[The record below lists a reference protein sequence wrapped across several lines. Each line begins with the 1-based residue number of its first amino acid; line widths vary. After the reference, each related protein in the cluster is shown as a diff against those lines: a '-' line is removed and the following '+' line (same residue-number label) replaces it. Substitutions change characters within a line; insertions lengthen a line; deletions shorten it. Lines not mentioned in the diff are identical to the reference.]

1 MMALGDVL
9 AARAANA
16 RARQTAE
23 IGALG
28 TVTLEALPLRELE
41 QCMRGADSDRAV
53 FYAACRELQSAGA
66 ALLQAGKVYR
76 PDEAAALVSDAEA
89 AKAAEV
95 VRALSGWTGGASPAP
110 GTENASSAFG
120 VTVDI
125 GEADAGA
132 SGQVSRETEEIRR
145 PVVQLE
151 TVRRDGVQDE
161 VRRGTVQDRTAFE
174 EIRRSSVQ
182 LKNGSGQ
189 VSREFLDGDA
199 AQREAER
206 EPQEM
211 SAHSPEEPQNVVVA
225 GKSDSNLAQFEAE
238 NANFSSAGTEKFSPD
253 LHESKSENGENLHE
267 ATSESGGKTGR
278 TVHEITSESTRKLHE
293 MKSEMG
299 RKAGDSM
306 HEIESDFGGNRVK
319 SMHEIESESGDGVH
333 EIESESARGMH
344 ETTSE
349 LAERVARELLEGLRR
364 AAWVR

>member
-1 MMALGDVL
+1 MALGDVL

-16 RARQTAE
+16 RARRTAE

-41 QCMRGADSDRAV
+41 QCLRGADSDRAV

-110 GTENASSAFG
+110 GTENAAPAVG
-120 VTVDI
+120 AAMDV

-174 EIRRSSVQ
+174 EIRHDSVQ
-182 LKNGSGQ
+182 LENGRGQ

-199 AQREAER
+199 AQRDAER

-211 SAHSPEEPQNVVVA
+211 SAHAPEEPQNVVVA

-238 NANFSSAGTEKFSPD
+238 NAKFSYAETENSPMD

-267 ATSESGGKTGR
+267 VTSESDGKTGR
-278 TVHEITSESTRKLHE
+278 AVHEIESESMLSVHE

-299 RKAGDSM
+299 RSAGRNL
-306 HEIESDFGGNRVK
+306 HEIESDLDGKRAERV
-319 SMHEIESESGDGVH
+319 HEIRSESGDDVH
-333 EIESESARGMH
+333 ETESESAPDVH

-349 LAERVARELLEGLRR
+349 LAEKVARELLEGLRR

>member
-1 MMALGDVL
+1 MALGDVL

-110 GTENASSAFG
+110 GTENASSAVG
-120 VTVDI
+120 VTMDI
-125 GEADAGA
+125 GEADAGT

-161 VRRGTVQDRTAFE
+161 IRRGTVQDRTAFE
-174 EIRRSSVQ
+174 EIRHDSVQ
-182 LKNGSGQ
+182 LKNGDGQ
-189 VSREFLDGDA
+189 VSREFLDADA
-199 AQREAER
+199 AQRDVER

-211 SAHSPEEPQNVVVA
+211 SAHSPEEPQNVVVVS
-225 GKSDSNLAQFEAE
+225 KSDSNLAQFEAE
-238 NANFSSAGTEKFSPD
+238 NAKFSSTGTEKFPPD

-267 ATSESGGKTGR
+267 VTSESGGKSGHA
-278 TVHEITSESTRKLHE
+278 VHETTSESARKLHE
-293 MKSEMG
+293 MKSELG
-299 RKAGDSM
+299 QNAGHNL
-306 HEIESDFGGNRVK
+306 HEIESDLDGKRAKSVHEIRSESGNGL
-319 SMHEIESESGDGVH
+319 HEIESET
-333 EIESESARGMH
+333 ARGMH
-344 ETTSE
+344 ETESE
-349 LAERVARELLEGLRR
+349 LAERVARGLLEGLRR
-364 AAWVR
+364 AAWVQ